1 MKRILL
7 ILASLMLL
15 VSCNPTKRLERLK
28 SKICPYCTTEQ
39 GTTDSTVVFY
49 SDSIYWGDTNIVVDN
64 PLTVEV
70 EHDTTIVKILY
81 KDRHKTITRTVL
93 KKFNVYQK
101 PEIVVKKVIPG
112 YVWAFVSGFFILLLI
127 IIAWFVLQLKGG
139 IGAAYKYIKSVFT
152 PKK

>member
-1 MKRILL
+1 MRRILL
-7 ILASLMLL
+7 IFASLLL
-15 VSCNPTKRLERLK
+15 LTACDPVKRLERLK
-28 SKICPYCTTEQ
+28 TKICPYCTTEQ
-39 GTTDSTVVFY
+39 GTNDSTIVFY
-49 SDSIYWGDTNIVVDN
+49 SDSVYWGDTSIVVDN

-70 EHDTTIVKILY
+70 EHDTTIYKVLFKNKAKIV
-81 KDRHKTITRTVL
+81 TRTVL

-127 IIAWFVLQLKGG
+127 IIAWVVLQLKGG
-139 IGAAYKYIKSVFT
+139 IGTAYKYVKSVFT